1 MSFVLKSPQEIMDS
15 LMNSLEYK
23 PQNQKKKSTPQLI
36 DKKVEENI
44 ALLLED
50 KTEK

>member
-1 MSFVLKSPQEIMDS
+1 MDS

-23 PQNQKKKSTPQLI
+23 PQNKKSRNAHQQLI

-44 ALLLED
+44 AFLLED
-50 KTEK
+50 KSDERTR